1 MNKKLTAEQ
10 REPMCLVCQMGITDD
25 PCYCDE
31 LTAHIEP
38 EDECERCHGVGELL
52 HTPTGEYELC
62 PECHTEPEDE
72 IQHGTCVTNCPTCGW
87 QGRENTEPEDKYCC
101 KWYKSMVEKGVKIER
116 NPCPSCGYNEP
127 QLCKQLNKVAS
138 YWYGQVRDIETA
150 HTEPEDDNRKGIAF
164 SVLVDYCREVGGMK
178 ANIIGYFDWLQ
189 QDGKDKAE
197 QEIIDDQEAL
207 RHHHG

>member
-52 HTPTGEYELC
+52 HTPTGEYEPC
-62 PECHTEPEDE
+62 PEC
-72 IQHGTCVTNCPTCGW
+72 
-87 QGRENTEPEDKYCC
+87 
-101 KWYKSMVEKGVKIER
+101 
-116 NPCPSCGYNEP
+116 
-127 QLCKQLNKVAS
+127 
-138 YWYGQVRDIETA
+138 